1 METSQLIVLLSAIL
15 FCFICQTIILKTRI
29 SESLEETLRSSRPL
43 VETLP
48 EQTLNEV
55 VGNIEKSGEILAE
68 SVRNIHSFNQDT
80 SKKAHSV
87 NVDIT
92 RLLDGQDQVSRNIKS
107 LDTKIIT
114 RLQESEE
121 KLNKKINL
129 LNTKMTR
136 LQESESVLSA
146 KVGTLKTKVN
156 RLGDNYESESVS
168 RNTEHLD
175 DKIVTRLQESEE
187 KFNKKI
193 TLLDTKMT
201 RLQESGSVLSAKVDT
216 LKTKMNHLR
225 DNYETFNKK
234 LNFLLTLGSALFLG
248 VFILI
253 AVLAHRKT

>member
-1 METSQLIVLLSAIL
+1 MHYLHLADRIKSGCIPYIAENSTKLVKSSVHILNLQILVQKSYRLLVMETSQLIVLLSAIL

-92 RLLDGQDQVSRNIKS
+92 RLMDGQDQVSRNIKS

-129 LNTKMTR
+129 LDTKITC
-136 LQESESVLSA
+136 LQERE
-146 KVGTLKTKVN
+146 
-156 RLGDNYESESVS
+156 
-168 RNTEHLD
+168 
-175 DKIVTRLQESEE
+175 
-187 KFNKKI
+187 
-193 TLLDTKMT
+193 
-201 RLQESGSVLSAKVDT
+201 SVLSAKVDT
-216 LKTKMNHLR
+216 LKTKMNRLG
-225 DNYETFNKK
+225 DNDETFNKK
-234 LNFLLTLGSALFLG
+234 LNFLLALGSALFLG
-248 VFILI
+248 VFILVAI
-253 AVLAHRKT
+253 LAHRKT